1 MKKTFLI
8 LVVAVFGILSFAL
21 APNLAFGTSPATTI
35 PVTTTTIDST
45 TPGFSY
51 TDLNDLIDQIYA
63 ELRAQIYAQIY
74 AELSQMI
81 GDDLYEDIYA
91 AVIARF
97 DELVDAGTIPVVI
110 NQFQDQ
116 INAVVARADK
126 SVFGISTYLGS
137 VGKSLGSGV
146 VYRYD
151 QTADVYYLITNQ
163 HVVDGGDNYRIVF
176 ADESWVEA
184 TLLGVDV
191 EADIAILS
199 FSGAATEIDIVV
211 SPLASDNAAK
221 PGQIVLAVGNPRGYS
236 FYGSVTM
243 GVVSGIKRDVDNDPF
258 VLYVQHD
265 ASINSGNSGGPIYN
279 LDGEVVGINV
289 SKYVSNDIEGMGFS
303 IPIALV
309 KRIIERVEAGNL
321 SQQTIKPRLQASWLD
336 VSGAVDSNN
345 EVLLSS
351 LDVDPLTKLTNVK
364 IKLPTGV
371 TKGLLIRTLEVSGT
385 LYDGGITVGDLIVK
399 VGDHEI
405 STWYDLYVYL
415 YANFESGNNVTIW
428 YYDFNAGSLNYDP
441 ILKSTTINF
450 Q

>member
-1 MKKTFLI
+1 MKKSILI
-8 LVVAVFGILSFAL
+8 LAVAIFGILSFVL
-21 APNLAFGTSPATTI
+21 APKVAFGTSPSTTI
-35 PVTTTTIDST
+35 PVTTTNIDST
-45 TPGFSY
+45 TPGLSY

-63 ELRAQIYAQIY
+63 ELRAQIYADIY

-81 GDDLYEDIYA
+81 GEDLYEDIYA

-116 INAVVARADK
+116 INAVVARADR
-126 SVFGISTYLGS
+126 SVFGISTYLGT

-146 VYRYD
+146 VYRHD
-151 QTADVYYLITNQ
+151 EVADVYYLITNE
-163 HVVDGGDNYRIVF
+163 HVVSGGDNYRIVF

-199 FSGAATEIDIVV
+199 FNGAATDKTIEV
-211 SPLASDNAAK
+211 SPLASDDAAK

-243 GVVSGIKRDVDNDPF
+243 GVISGIKRDVDNDPF

-289 SKYVSNDIEGMGFS
+289 SKYVSSDIEGMGFS

-309 KRIIERVEAGNL
+309 KRIVDRVEAGTL
-321 SQQTIKPRLQASWLD
+321 AQRTIKPRLQASWLD
-336 VSGAVDSNN
+336 VSETVDSNN
-345 EVLLSS
+345 EVLLAS

-371 TKGLLIRTLEVSGT
+371 ATGLLVRTMEVSGT
-385 LYDGGITVGDLIVK
+385 LYDAGITIGDLIVK
-399 VGDHEI
+399 VGDHDI
-405 STWYDLYVYL
+405 TTWYDLYVHL
-415 YANFESGNNVTIW
+415 YANYESGDSVTIW
-428 YYDFNAGSLNYDP
+428 YYDFNPGNLNYNP
-441 ILKSTTINF
+441 TLRSATINF